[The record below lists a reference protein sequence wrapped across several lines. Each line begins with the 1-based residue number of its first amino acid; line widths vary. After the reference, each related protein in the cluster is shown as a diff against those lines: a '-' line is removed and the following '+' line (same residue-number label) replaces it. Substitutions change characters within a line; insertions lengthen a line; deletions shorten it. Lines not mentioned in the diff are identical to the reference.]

1 MIPGERLSTT
11 TFKGDLYNPWSRD
24 PHVSLHWGPVA
35 IQDPSQGLGV
45 HLWRL
50 RTINNGELLLSAS
63 GVAEFP
69 WYTHTAKLS
78 AVSLAFDQNA
88 RPVITFTD
96 ELGASYM
103 RWFDPTVNQTVTVA
117 LPYATTP
124 RVTLDDARAFNV
136 GNSDVILGYTRA
148 GLLRY
153 RRQRDRFDTEFTP
166 TIGDGGSPA
175 PANALRHISMNSNL
189 RLEFLTDDA
198 GDEEW
203 TLAEVAADLLAR
215 SGIEP
220 QHIDTR
226 HLYDQMVEGY
236 RVATEGG
243 ADTMLEPLQAAYF
256 FDPAQWDKKLRFIP
270 RGGEPVA
277 TIHAA
282 ELLERDSEDG
292 PLEIERV
299 QEIELLRKVNV
310 TMVDSTA
317 GWVPNKQTSER
328 ISATIQARGES
339 SSVIPLTATPDF
351 IATVAQKRLRI
362 PWGEPHKFNYK
373 LGIPWSALTPTDV
386 VTLVDEKGV
395 SHRMRLMRN
404 NEDYGTLS
412 FEASSDAPWVY
423 DSKAA
428 GTLAPPSPPPVPG
441 RVGDTLI
448 AVMDLPVLRDQDDEL
463 GYYVAVHGEGNGWNG
478 GIVEM
483 STDGGATIQQ
493 SVEVDMPAVAGRTL
507 TPLAAEHSSE
517 YLSSQTLRVEV
528 SGPLE
533 SVNRENL
540 LRNRNL
546 AALQRADG
554 SWEVLQFQTATV
566 VTGHVYE
573 LSGLVRGRYATE
585 PLSVPADAVFVLI
598 DSAVMFVQIQQWML
612 GQTLHYRAI
621 SYGQNPDD
629 VEWKSFTVG
638 SPMSQTEWPVHMVR
652 RDGDTVSWIGRA
664 RLGVES
670 APHHSRYFA
679 GYRVTYSDGHTADTT
694 AQSYTRTDTPA
705 GVTVTVEPVNSI
717 TGTPQ

>member
-1 MIPGERLSTT
+1 MDFKGIRNDTAIDVVVSAPGGVAPGEASRVLFSEPGITELS
-11 TFKGDLYNPWSRD
+11 
-24 PHVSLHWGPVA
+24 
-35 IQDPSQGLGV
+35 
-45 HLWRL
+45 
-50 RTINNGELLLSAS
+50 LS
-63 GVAEFP
+63 
-69 WYTHTAKLS
+69 
-78 AVSLAFDQNA
+78 FDQNMNPFVA
-88 RPVITFTD
+88 YVKD
-96 ELGASYM
+96 GVAMKYWYDSVAGSM
-103 RWFDPTVNQTVTVA
+103 QHKA
-117 LPYATTP
+117 LPAGSRSPKCTI
-124 RVTLDDARAFNV
+124 DDKRGFNV
-136 GNSDVILGYTRA
+136 GNSDN
-148 GLLRY
+148 LLAYIRNGWLVVTY
-153 RRQRDRFDTEFTP
+153 QRDRYEVEHQLAQVGNNAELVSVGMTAANRVQFRVRQASVNQS
-166 TIGDGGSPA
+166 DGRFQVQSEPY
-175 PANALRHISMNSNL
+175 
-189 RLEFLTDDA
+189 
-198 GDEEW
+198 
-203 TLAEVAADLLAR
+203 LADIVADLLRR
-215 SGIEP
+215 SGLEAE
-220 QHIDTR
+220 HIDTTK
-226 HLYDQMVEGY
+226 LWVPVEGY

-256 FDPAQWDKKLRFIP
+256 FDPSQWDKKLRFIP

-282 ELLERDSEDG
+282 DLLERDSEDG

-412 FEASSDAPWVY
+412 LEASSDAPWVY
-423 DSKAA
+423 GSKAT

-670 APHHSRYFA
+670 APHHSRYFT
-679 GYRVTYSDGHTADTT
+679 GYRVTYSDGHAADTT
-694 AQSYTRTDTPA
+694 AQSYTRTGTPA